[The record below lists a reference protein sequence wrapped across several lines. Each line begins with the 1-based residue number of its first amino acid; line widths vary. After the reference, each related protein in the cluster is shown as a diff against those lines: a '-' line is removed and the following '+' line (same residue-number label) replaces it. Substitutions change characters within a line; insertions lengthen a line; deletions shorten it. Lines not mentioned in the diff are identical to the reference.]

1 VTAYRPSTVAEL
13 PDVLEYDDYRA
24 YLRAFYGAKKAR
36 RGGFSLRA
44 FSQSAG
50 LTSSNYLKLVMDGAR
65 NLSPATAERFAEA
78 CGLRGQSASY
88 FCALV
93 AYGQAE
99 SGAERE
105 RAYRALRG
113 HRRFRA
119 VHVLDDAYAAYHA
132 EWYIPA
138 IRELAARPDFQA
150 DPHWIAARMLPA
162 IPPRAADKA
171 LSVLRELGMLKDD
184 EAGVP
189 RQVHALVDTPD
200 RPLGVHVVKYHRAML
215 ERASE
220 AIDAVP
226 REQREIAALTL
237 CLSEAQLTEL
247 KARLVSL
254 RRELLEEYTAGPDA
268 RRVVQV
274 NFQLF
279 PLTKEES

>member
-1 VTAYRPSTVAEL
+1 VNAYRPSTVAVL
-13 PDVLEYDDYRA
+13 PDVFEYDDFRA

-50 LTSSNYLKLVMDGAR
+50 LTSSNYLKRVMDGAR

-105 RAYRALRG
+105 GAYRALRG

-132 EWYIPA
+132 EWYI
-138 IRELAARPDFQA
+138 
-150 DPHWIAARMLPA
+150 PA

-237 CLSEAQLTEL
+237 CLSEVQLTEL